1 MRAGRGNGLLQ
12 MFLLVKFNDRD
23 WLSLNTVARRFSR
36 VTYLQDSPPRGFLLI
51 LRTLLTREVAAME
64 KVVF

>member
-1 MRAGRGNGLLQ
+1 MRGGRGNGLLQ
-12 MFLLVKFNDRD
+12 MFILVKFNDRD
-23 WLSLNTVARRFSR
+23 WLSLNTVARRLSR

-51 LRTLLTREVAAME
+51 LRTLFSREVVVK